1 VPYSAILVRAVVAYL
16 WLLLLTRLDG
26 KRGIAEASA
35 FDFVLALI
43 IGDTVDN
50 VLWGEVPPAVFLA
63 ATGTLVL
70 THFAASLATYA
81 SDRLAWLTAG
91 SPSRLVSGGAFV
103 AAGMHAERM
112 RREDVLGELRKRGV
126 ADVRDVR
133 SSDVETFGITSV
145 VLEAPARGADR
156 RELPRLRSR
165 RGGAGG
171 RPSR

>member
-1 VPYSAILVRAVVAYL
+1 MPYSAIVVRALVAYL

-70 THFAASLATYA
+70 THFAVSLGACF
-81 SDRLAWLTAG
+81 SDRISWLTSGA
-91 SPSRLVSGGAFV
+91 PSGLVAGGAFV
-103 AAGMHAERM
+103 EAGMRAERM
-112 RREDVLGELRKRGV
+112 RREDVLGELRKHRV
-126 ADVRDVR
+126 TDLRDVR
-133 SSDVETFGITSV
+133 STDMETTGITSV
-145 VLEAPARGADR
+145 LREEPARDADR
-156 RELPRLRSR
+156 RDLPRLPARPGRR
-165 RGGAGG
+165 RGGA
-171 RPSR
+171 